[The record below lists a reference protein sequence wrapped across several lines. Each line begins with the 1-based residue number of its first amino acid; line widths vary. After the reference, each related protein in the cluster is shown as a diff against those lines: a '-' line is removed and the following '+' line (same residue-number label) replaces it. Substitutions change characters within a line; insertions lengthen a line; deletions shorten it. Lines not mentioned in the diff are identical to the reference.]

1 MSIQRQSLDVSKTS
15 IKQKTKILEYA
26 ADVRKFE
33 VERFWQRSIFF
44 WGFIAAAFV
53 AYAQSAGKG
62 DLAFLIACF
71 GLVCSIAWTL
81 QNRGSKYWYEAWEKK
96 VESVENEVLG
106 VNLFNNREP
115 RDPKGFW
122 GARTFSVTKLAIA
135 LSDFTALTWIAL
147 AVKAFPFD
155 KAHTVPDFSVIAAVA
170 TLVYIA
176 LLFTCCRQSES
187 SSLPR

>member
-15 IKQKTKILEYA
+15 IEQKTKILEYA

-96 VESVENEVLG
+96 VESV
-106 VNLFNNREP
+106 R
-115 RDPKGFW
+115 
-122 GARTFSVTKLAIA
+122 
-135 LSDFTALTWIAL
+135 
-147 AVKAFPFD
+147 
-155 KAHTVPDFSVIAAVA
+155 
-170 TLVYIA
+170 
-176 LLFTCCRQSES
+176 SEE
-187 SSLPR
+187 

>member
-15 IKQKTKILEYA
+15 IEQKTKILEYA

-96 VESVENEVLG
+96 VESVENDVLG
-106 VNLFNNREP
+106 VCLFKNREP
-115 RDPKGFW
+115 ILNKGPW
-122 GARTFSVTKLAIA
+122 GARAFSVTKLAIA
-135 LSDFTALTWIAL
+135 LSDFTVLTWIAL
-147 AVKAFPFD
+147 AVRAFPLD
-155 KAHTVPDFSVIAAVA
+155 KMPTVPDFSLIVAVA
-170 TLVYIA
+170 TIAYIA
-176 LLFTCCRQSES
+176 LLFTCRQS
-187 SSLPR
+187 